1 MIDVIVKLNT
11 CYYESGY
18 LVRDRNKIW
27 HNFKNSSINIWNQY
41 RFNGNYFNIMS
52 NYNISNRIR
61 KYITLFIYVNK
72 SNFYTKNN
80 GINYR

>member
-27 HNFKNSSINIWNQY
+27 HNFKNSSI
-41 RFNGNYFNIMS
+41 
-52 NYNISNRIR
+52 
-61 KYITLFIYVNK
+61 KYMKFI
-72 SNFYTKNN
+72 
-80 GINYR
+80 